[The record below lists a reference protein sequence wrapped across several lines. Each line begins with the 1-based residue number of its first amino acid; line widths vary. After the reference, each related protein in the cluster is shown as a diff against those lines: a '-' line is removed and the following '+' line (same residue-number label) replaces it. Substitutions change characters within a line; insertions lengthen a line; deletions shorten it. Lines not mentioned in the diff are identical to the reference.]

1 MLIVSDADIN
11 IEDSDNLFESASH
24 HEFLKPDSS
33 EIDMKNTIA
42 ELPKD
47 QVSDEMSIEGV
58 VEPLIT
64 LEAASTIQNVV
75 KLYEQLKK
83 SYSANNAIE
92 IDASCVS
99 SIDTATL
106 QLLVAL
112 KKDAIKEDKIV
123 VFAAPSQRFIESAE
137 LLGLLEILN
146 VDA

>member
-1 MLIVSDADIN
+1 
-11 IEDSDNLFESASH
+11 LFESANNH
-24 HEFLKPDSS
+24 GFFKPDSS
-33 EIDMKNTIA
+33 EIDMKSTIA
-42 ELPKD
+42 NLPKD
-47 QVSDEMSIEGV
+47 QVSDEMEIEGV

-64 LEAASTIQNVV
+64 LEANSTIQNVV
-75 KLYEQLKK
+75 MLYEKLKK
-83 SYSANNAIE
+83 SYSAYNAIE
-92 IDASCVS
+92 IDASSVS

-112 KKDAIKEDKIV
+112 KRDAIKEQKKV